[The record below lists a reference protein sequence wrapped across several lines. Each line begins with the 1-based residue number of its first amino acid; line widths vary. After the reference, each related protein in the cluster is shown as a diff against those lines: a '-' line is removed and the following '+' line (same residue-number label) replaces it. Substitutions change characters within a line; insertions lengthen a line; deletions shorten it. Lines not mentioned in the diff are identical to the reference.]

1 MKKEDKQQQAIV
13 QQKTQESIQKQQTI
27 LLMTQCFIGSVHYD
41 VGMRD
46 LRKISK
52 FFSFFFKFWHNVMKI
67 NFWCQIQIWLF
78 WFFHLTL
85 TFSTLYEKP
94 FVNNLFIK
102 KVLQSFLKTEVSKF
116 WFFFI
121 EKLFHRLESW
131 KL

>member
-52 FFSFFFKFWHNVMKI
+52 FFFGIFLILTRFYETIFY
-67 NFWCQIQIWLF
+67 FWCQIQI
-78 WFFHLTL
+78 
-85 TFSTLYEKP
+85 
-94 FVNNLFIK
+94 
-102 KVLQSFLKTEVSKF
+102 
-116 WFFFI
+116 
-121 EKLFHRLESW
+121 
-131 KL
+131 

>member
-52 FFSFFFKFWHNVMKI
+52 F
-67 NFWCQIQIWLF
+67 
-78 WFFHLTL
+78 LTRC
-85 TFSTLYEKP
+85 YET
-94 FVNNLFIK
+94 NL
-102 KVLQSFLKTEVSKF
+102 
-116 WFFFI
+116 
-121 EKLFHRLESW
+121 
-131 KL
+131 

>member
-52 FFSFFFKFWHNVMKI
+52 FFSYYFFKFLHDVMK
-67 NFWCQIQIWLF
+67 
-78 WFFHLTL
+78 H
-85 TFSTLYEKP
+85 
-94 FVNNLFIK
+94 
-102 KVLQSFLKTEVSKF
+102 
-116 WFFFI
+116 FFI
-121 EKLFHRLESW
+121 FAKFKSDYFDYLESKILIFSKRSLFTVW
-131 KL
+131 NS